1 MKLIEVITK
10 VILEDIRDRED
21 MPSDE
26 DVEREMGRDEDSFSD
41 DEIRSDEFEFPD
53 EDRPRDDREI
63 EDRPREEDRERPR
76 LWNWACID
84 PVRYPGCKQLENDE
98 DIELVTRFGFPFYRE
113 QEWCIEASTCTGE
126 REPTPT
132 TPTTTTRPTRPTR
145 PVVLKKDT
153 GSSGEVSTQPTAQS
167 TTQSTSPEQATG
179 ETTVDTPEMAV
190 KTKYQDDTKIP
201 NISKIQS
208 KKYINIVKKNLTKQ
222 LSIQPPQVK
231 QKLKQFNIKPSNMS
245 YLIPLSIGTGT
256 LLSKMELDGLNLPL
270 MMVLYKN
277 TDRLYQSMRENKPFT
292 ESEAKPVGGTINYKN
307 FWGWSNQVYNSWG
320 PWLKNNVV
328 NNFPELSKN
337 SFPALAF

>member
-26 DVEREMGRDEDSFSD
+26 DIEREMGRDEDSFSD
-41 DEIRSDEFEFPD
+41 DEITRDEFEFPD
-53 EDRPRDDREI
+53 EDRPR
-63 EDRPREEDRERPR
+63 EEDIERPR
-76 LWNWACID
+76 LGYWSCLD
-84 PVRYPGCKQLENDE
+84 PVEYPGCKKLENDE
-98 DIELVTRFGFPFYRE
+98 ELELVTRYGFPFYRE
-113 QEWCIEASTCTGE
+113 QRQCIESSTCDGE
-126 REPTPT
+126 RPTRP
-132 TPTTTTRPTRPTR
+132 TTTRPTRPTTTRPTTTSTTDR
-145 PVVLKKDT
+145 PVTMRPEVT
-153 GSSGEVSTQPTAQS
+153 PQSGSETETQPTF
-167 TTQSTSPEQATG
+167 PEEVTG
-179 ETTVDTPEMAV
+179 ETTVDTPEMTV

-231 QKLKQFNIKPSNMS
+231 QKLKQFNVKPSNMS
-245 YLIPLSIGTGT
+245 YLIPLSVGTGT

-292 ESEAKPVGGTINYKN
+292 ESEAKPIGGTINYKN
-307 FWGWSNQVYNSWG
+307 FWGWNNQIYNSWG

-328 NNFPELSKN
+328 SNFPELSKN
-337 SFPALAF
+337 SFPALSF